1 MLMTNTKCIIEVS
14 IWDMYNYVC
23 IYTKTGRK
31 QRNEN
36 DSYARTVGLCVI

>member
-1 MLMTNTKCIIEVS
+1 MTNTKCIIEVS

-31 QRNEN
+31 HREMKMIHMLELW
-36 DSYARTVGLCVI
+36 DCV